1 MRLLYLAG
9 IAYLL
14 VTAFAL
20 RRGPARV
27 SHAIVTPVT
36 RASTATSGGAWFA
49 RAKSGCN
56 TLEVETVH
64 RHNPPPTSLEGVG
77 YSAACWALA
86 GRIDNARRQI
96 LTLRVDDRWKAA
108 GIVFNVGHPV
118 ADMGDDLSAGPIM
131 ELVVEFWPN
140 HYMALYHAGAARY
153 ALGDFEPAK
162 QHLQAFL
169 QTYDQNDGWTSR
181 GKAMLQEIGSR

>member
-1 MRLLYLAG
+1 MRLLYLVG

-14 VTAFAL
+14 VTAFTL

-27 SHAIVTPVT
+27 SHPIVTPVT
-36 RASTATSGGAWFA
+36 TASTATGGGAWFA
-49 RAKSGCN
+49 RAKPGCN

-86 GRIDNARRQI
+86 GRIDDARRQI
-96 LTLRVDDRWKAA
+96 LTLPVDDRWKAA

-118 ADMGDDLSAGPIM
+118 ADMGDDL
-131 ELVVEFWPN
+131 
-140 HYMALYHAGAARY
+140 
-153 ALGDFEPAK
+153 
-162 QHLQAFL
+162 
-169 QTYDQNDGWTSR
+169 
-181 GKAMLQEIGSR
+181 

>member
-9 IAYLL
+9 MTYLL
-14 VTAFAL
+14 ATAFVL
-20 RRGPARV
+20 MGGPNRV
-27 SHAIVTPVT
+27 SHPIVTLVT
-36 RASTATSGGAWFA
+36 TTTNATTGGAWFA
-49 RAKSGCN
+49 RAKSRCN

-64 RHNPPPTSLEGVG
+64 RHDPPPTSLEGVG

-86 GRIDNARRQI
+86 GRIDDARRQI

-108 GIVFNVGHPV
+108 GIVFNVGHPI

-153 ALGDFEPAK
+153 ALGDFEPAGR
-162 QHLQAFL
+162 HLQAFL
-169 QTYDQNDGWTSR
+169 LAYDQSDGWTSSA
-181 GKAMLQEIGSR
+181 KTMLKEIGSR

>member
-27 SHAIVTPVT
+27 SHPIVTPVT

-153 ALGDFEPAK
+153 ALGDFGPAK

-169 QTYDQNDGWTSR
+169 QTYDQNDGWISR